1 MVRPLVK
8 PAEVRGADLDRKKGE
23 RNEGAGGKKRRGTSE
38 HLYLAQ
44 HRGLAD
50 CVPPT
55 PLPATAG
62 GEAVTGPLYPS
73 RNSQVL

>member
-8 PAEVRGADLDRKKGE
+8 PAEVRGAELDRKKGK

-44 HRGLAD
+44 HR
-50 CVPPT
+50 
-55 PLPATAG
+55 AG
-62 GEAVTGPLYPS
+62 RLCASDTIAGHG
-73 RNSQVL
+73 RR